1 MGPKVCLNKYIE
13 NVWDIPFEWG
23 VHDCFT
29 FTNNAFRAMY
39 GNGYAD
45 DWMGLYMDNGSPIRR
60 DELRKVFKA
69 STLDQALSRR
79 LDKSDTA
86 PFGSLVTTKKYHRWW
101 TGVALGISL
110 GSRCVFLGK
119 EGLVK
124 LNVED
129 IESAWVPK

>member
-1 MGPKVCLNKYIE
+1 MGPKDRLNIYLE
-13 NVWDIPFEWG
+13 NVSDIPFEWG

-39 GNGYAD
+39 GRGYAD
-45 DWMGLYMDNGSPIRR
+45 DWMGLYMQNGTPLRR
-60 DELRKVFKA
+60 DELRKVFRA
-69 STLDQALSRR
+69 STIDAGLSKK
-79 LDKSDTA
+79 LVKSDTA
-86 PFGSLVTTKKYHRWW
+86 PHGCLVTTKKYHRWW

-124 LNVED
+124 LDVED
-129 IESAWVPK
+129 IESAWVLG